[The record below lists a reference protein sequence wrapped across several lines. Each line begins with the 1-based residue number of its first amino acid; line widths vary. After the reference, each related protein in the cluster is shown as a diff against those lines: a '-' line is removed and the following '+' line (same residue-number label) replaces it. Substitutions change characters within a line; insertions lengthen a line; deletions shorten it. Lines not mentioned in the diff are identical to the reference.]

1 MSPSIYQQAHPK
13 QSILL
18 SQGLFLDDELQ
29 SSIGVVEPDFF
40 LHVAWKITNWHSG
53 CDVDN
58 VDRSRIA
65 EARKELPLSQENG
78 KQFTIE
84 HSYRKK
90 GIR

>member
-1 MSPSIYQQAHPK
+1 MAIYQQAYLK

-29 SSIGVVEPDFF
+29 NSIGAVEPDFF
-40 LHVAWKITNWHSG
+40 SACRLEDDKWQSG
-53 CDVDN
+53 CDVEI

-65 EARKELPLSQENG
+65 EARKDFLHSQENG
-78 KQFTIE
+78 KNTMIE
-84 HSYRKK
+84 CSKRKK